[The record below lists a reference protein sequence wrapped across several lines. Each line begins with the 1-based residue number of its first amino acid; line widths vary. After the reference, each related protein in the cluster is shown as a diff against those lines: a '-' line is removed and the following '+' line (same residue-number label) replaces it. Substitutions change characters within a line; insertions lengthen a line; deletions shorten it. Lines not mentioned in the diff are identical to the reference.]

1 MTGLMDSIDWGPAVS
16 HYHFLPE
23 YPLWHKD
30 PRAVGWWWPY
40 SQASQV
46 SATGHSPHLDSASLS
61 PIGKRVPIRI
71 KHMEVK
77 ALLNTECCVLSHFSC
92 DLWPHGLYLP
102 GSSVHGILQ
111 ARMLEW
117 VAMSS
122 SRGSSQSRDRTHI
135 PYVYLC
141 WQVGSL
147 PLALLNTNEWLLHFS
162 LEHWGRNGIIKSKAY
177 TFSVYHFWG
186 RKRLPR
192 LILGCQIFPR
202 SRVKI
207 YLTCRCREHLHRRA
221 YFAKLSFRIQVQRFT
236 GDFLCVFLFT
246 SFFLYSADFVLQ
258 NQHVMLKMTALTWL
272 GKYFK
277 NTNKKNP
284 ACDCDQHAR

>member
-61 PIGKRVPIRI
+61 PIGKRVSIRI

-111 ARMLEW
+111 ARTLEW
-117 VAMSS
+117 LPCPPPGDLPNPGIEPTSLTS
-122 SRGSSQSRDRTHI
+122 T
-135 PYVYLC
+135 C
-141 WQVGSL
+141 VGRWVL
-147 PLALLNTNEWLLHFS
+147 
-162 LEHWGRNGIIKSKAY
+162 
-177 TFSVYHFWG
+177 YH
-186 RKRLPR
+186 
-192 LILGCQIFPR
+192 
-202 SRVKI
+202 
-207 YLTCRCREHLHRRA
+207 
-221 YFAKLSFRIQVQRFT
+221 
-236 GDFLCVFLFT
+236 
-246 SFFLYSADFVLQ
+246 
-258 NQHVMLKMTALTWL
+258 
-272 GKYFK
+272 
-277 NTNKKNP
+277 
-284 ACDCDQHAR
+284 